1 MAFRSFATG
10 ELLSL
15 TRFYCLHR
23 LVFAIPQSDE
33 SARPSRDDGAF
44 QIAAQISVEVFPGN
58 FDERFQ
64 AERAGVVHEHVDTV
78 HSDAN
83 HRFAGFPVA
92 DVASDNSD
100 PIGRPQLLRRSRELA
115 LVAAVEGDID
125 ALLEEGTGD
134 VGPKST
140 SRISVF
146 AWAVRETDGSIV
158 TPTPSP

>member
-44 QIAAQISVEVFPGN
+44 QIAAQI
-58 FDERFQ
+58 DERFQ